1 MSNFW
6 QRTITGVLFVATL
19 VTCILWNE
27 YSFFALFF
35 VITALAMHEFY
46 TLVKQQADVNPFVGA
61 AGGLLL
67 FTASFLQ
74 AKGFVF
80 FDTYLIYGLFIAG
93 LLIAELWRKKENPIN
108 NWAYY
113 LLGQVIVALPFS
125 LLSFIVIPYGYHFS
139 PYILLLLFVFIW
151 INDTGAYC
159 TGILFGKHRLFE
171 RISPKKSWEGFFGG
185 LALTIIV
192 AVTLSSLSFFD
203 LKHTTFWLG
212 FALLTVIFGTL
223 GDLCESLFKRT
234 LNVKDSGNI
243 LPGHGGM
250 LDRFDSLLLAAP
262 IIYIYMQLL

>member
-6 QRTITGVLFVATL
+6 QRTITGILFVATL

-35 VITALAMHEFY
+35 VITALALHEFY

-125 LLSFIVIPYGYHFS
+125 LLSFLVFQGIYFPYF
-139 PYILLLLFVFIW
+139 LLLLFVLIW
-151 INDTGAYC
+151 ANDTGAYC
-159 TGILFGKHRLFE
+159 IGMLFGRHRLFE

-185 LALTIIV
+185 LALAVIV
-192 AVTLSSLSFFD
+192 AVLVCTRFF
-203 LKHTTFWLG
+203 HWPIGVSVG
-212 FALLTVIFGTL
+212 FALLVVIFGTL

-243 LPGHGGM
+243 LPGHGGI

>member
-6 QRTITGVLFVATL
+6 QRTITGILFVATL
-19 VTCILWNE
+19 VGGILWNE

-46 TLVKQQADVNPFVGA
+46 TLVKSQADVNPFVGA
-61 AGGLLL
+61 VGGLLL
-67 FTASFLQ
+67 FTISFLN
-74 AKGFVF
+74 AKNYPFSINP
-80 FDTYLIYGLFIAG
+80 YSIYGLFIAG

-125 LLSFIVIPYGYHFS
+125 LLSFIVFPDGNFS
-139 PYILLLLFVFIW
+139 PYFLLLLFVFIW
-151 INDTGAYC
+151 VNDTGAYC
-159 TGILFGKHRLFE
+159 SGMLLGKHRLFE

-203 LKHTTFWLG
+203 LKHTAFWLG
-212 FALLTVIFGTL
+212 FALLVVIFGTL
-223 GDLCESLFKRT
+223 GDLCESLFKRA

-243 LPGHGGM
+243 LPGHGGI

-262 IIYIYMQLL
+262 VIYIYMQLL